1 MGGEGSNSAIISRL
15 RFKLPRFILFFFF
28 SPSVTFDRPWEI
40 RIQSLVAC
48 WPAIRSFS
56 GRFSPPPSPSL
67 RPLET
72 KLSRRVITAVA
83 NLIKGHPL
91 IHVTRVS
98 VGTSDDVRYR
108 VSREEKT
115 IEELVVRFKRFYFLL
130 KRLESPFVFP
140 HERYFLA
147 RSSTVRVS
155 EEEGEEG
162 GEGEE
167 EIDNGAIQKRSVLCR
182 RI

>member
-1 MGGEGSNSAIISRL
+1 MGGIKVQAASIYFIFLFLSKRYVRSPVGNSDPKFGRVLACDP
-15 RFKLPRFILFFFF
+15 FLFRAF
-28 SPSVTFDRPWEI
+28 
-40 RIQSLVAC
+40 L
-48 WPAIRSFS
+48 
-56 GRFSPPPSPSL
+56 PSPVPVITS
-67 RPLET
+67 
-72 KLSRRVITAVA
+72 SRNEIVERVITAVA

-140 HERYFLA
+140 HERYFSA

-155 EEEGEEG
+155 EEEG

-167 EIDNGAIQKRSVLCR
+167 DRIDNGAIQKRSVLCR